1 MRLIHIAAI
10 ILLVFSI
17 NSEAQLRPGPEQVFE
32 EAYDFFSY
40 GEYSEA
46 LYGFN
51 PLLKDDQENDH
62 LRFLIAVCYLN
73 TEGQK
78 QRALP
83 YLEKAAMNISPDH
96 IQGSFSEK
104 RAPVETLFY
113 LGQAYR
119 LDYRFDESIEIFNKL
134 TAFLGEDNDNQLIQR
149 EKNIT
154 ENADMFY
161 RNRKD
166 IRINQLDNYP
176 VTAGIHTNLVVSG
189 DESVI
194 VFTEPR
200 KFYDAVLYS
209 SNNGK
214 GWSRPANIT
223 LQLGSDGLAYP
234 VSLSWDG
241 SELFLYR
248 HDRFSNT
255 NLYVSRRDNSRWS
268 AMEEPGGNI
277 NSLGYEQHGSVTSD
291 GKTLFFSSLRP
302 GGDGGFDIYSSQK
315 DVNNQWGPAENLGPP
330 VNTPYDES
338 YPFISPDGRTLY
350 FSSNGHT
357 GMGGYDIF
365 VSLKN
370 DQGEWT
376 KPRNLGYPI
385 NTPDNDKFLIPAG
398 DGKSAYLNIRVEE
411 NNDLREFV
419 KIEGFQVDPD
429 PVSLVTIKLED
440 DPSADYPYSSS
451 EIMIR
456 QLSPFRT
463 TLSDHARITKDKFD
477 LELPWGEFEIEISA
491 PGYEPARF
499 ELEIPEYFSSDKY
512 FLSMAPIR
520 IEEEEKLPEEIILV
534 IEPVLFGFDSY
545 ELDEKA
551 TAIVSGI
558 AEFMNRH
565 TETGIELRGFTD
577 AIGSSDYNLWL
588 AGRRAESVAQ
598 TLLKYSVD
606 IDRIITTPVGMDKYI
621 ANNTTADGRDNPE
634 GRRYNR
640 RVEFIFFNLPE
651 GTKTENILKIPDNL
665 KID

>member
-10 ILLVFSI
+10 ILLISSG
-17 NSEAQLRPGPEQVFE
+17 NSEAQLRPGPGQVFE

-46 LYGFN
+46 VYGFN
-51 PLLKDDQENDH
+51 ALLKDDEENDH

-73 TEGQK
+73 IEGQK

-83 YLEKAAMNISPDH
+83 LLERAAKNISPDH
-96 IQGSFSEK
+96 IQASFSEK

-119 LDYRFDESIEIFNKL
+119 LGYRFDESIEVFNKL
-134 TAFLGEDNDNQLIQR
+134 IAILGEDNDTQLIQR
-149 EKNIT
+149 ERNIT

-209 SNNGK
+209 SNTGK

-248 HDRFSNT
+248 HDRLSNT
-255 NLYVSRRDNSRWS
+255 NLYVSRRANNRWS
-268 AMEEPGGNI
+268 TMEEPGENI
-277 NSLGYEQHGSVTSD
+277 NSLGYEQHGSVTRD
-291 GKTLFFSSLRP
+291 GKTLYFSSLRP
-302 GGDGGFDIYSSQK
+302 AGEGGFDIYSSQK
-315 DVNNQWGPAENLGPP
+315 DVNNQWGPAENIGPP

-338 YPFISPDGRTLY
+338 FPFISPDGRTLY
-350 FSSNGHT
+350 FSSTGHT

-365 VSLKN
+365 ISHKN
-370 DQGEWT
+370 ERGEWT

-398 DGKSAYLNIRVEE
+398 EGKSAYLNIRVEG

-419 KIEGFQVDPD
+419 KIEEFEIDSDPL
-429 PVSLVTIKLED
+429 SLVTIKLED
-440 DPSADYPYSSS
+440 DPAVDYPYSSS
-451 EIMIR
+451 AIMIQ
-456 QLSPFRT
+456 QLSPART
-463 TLSDHARITKDKFD
+463 ILSEHARITEDKYEM
-477 LELPWGEFEIEISA
+477 ELPWGEFQIEISA

-499 ELEIPEYFSSDKY
+499 ELDIPEYFSSDKY

-520 IEEEEKLPEEIILV
+520 VTDEEKLPEAIILR

-551 TAIVSGI
+551 TAIISGI

-565 TETGIELRGFTD
+565 TETRIELKGFTD
-577 AIGSSDYNLWL
+577 AIGSSGYNLWL

-598 TLLKYSVD
+598 TLVNNSVD
-606 IDRIITTPVGMDKYI
+606 RDRIITTPVGMDKYI
-621 ANNTTADGRDNPE
+621 ANNITADGRDNPE
-634 GRRYNR
+634 GRKYNR

-651 GTKTENILKIPDNL
+651 GTKTQKILKIPDNL